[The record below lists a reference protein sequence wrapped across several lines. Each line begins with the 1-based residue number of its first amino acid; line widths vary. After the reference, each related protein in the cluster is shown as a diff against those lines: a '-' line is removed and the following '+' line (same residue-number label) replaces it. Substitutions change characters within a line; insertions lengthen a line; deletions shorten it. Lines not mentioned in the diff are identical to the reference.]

1 MGFQAKLVENT
12 RIDSLIYADILWVF
26 PTIHPDFVRNSRFL
40 CFRLKP
46 RIFGAFGG
54 YGAYIYCPFSTSSLL
69 DDDDWGEHHHHRH
82 HGHEYYPA
90 YSVERVYVPERVV
103 EYVPVQ
109 QRYYA
114 PPPPPPVRGGYYD
127 QRSPQGLVGGLVG
140 SAMGYEMGGG
150 DPLAAGI
157 GAAAGSWFGNGMNR

>member
-1 MGFQAKLVENT
+1 MFRMAK
-12 RIDSLIYADILWVF
+12 IIILG
-26 PTIHPDFVRNSRFL
+26 L
-40 CFRLKP
+40 L
-46 RIFGAFGG
+46 
-54 YGAYIYCPFSTSSLL
+54 FSSVALA
-69 DDDDWGEHHHHRH
+69 DDDWGEHHHRHHGHHGH

-90 YSVERVYVPERVV
+90 YTVERVYVPERVV

-114 PPPPPPVRGGYYD
+114 PPPPPPPVRYGYD
-127 QRSPQGLVGGLVG
+127 QRSPQGLVGGMVG

-157 GAAAGSWFGNGMNR
+157 GAAAGSWFGNGMAR

>member
-1 MGFQAKLVENT
+1 MFRVAKL
-12 RIDSLIYADILWVF
+12 IMLGL
-26 PTIHPDFVRNSRFL
+26 L
-40 CFRLKP
+40 
-46 RIFGAFGG
+46 
-54 YGAYIYCPFSTSSLL
+54 FSSAALA
-69 DDDDWGEHHHHRH
+69 DDDDWGEHHHR
-82 HGHEYYPA
+82 HGHGYYPA
-90 YSVERVYVPERVV
+90 YTVERVYVPERVV

-114 PPPPPPVRGGYYD
+114 PPPPPPPVRYGYD